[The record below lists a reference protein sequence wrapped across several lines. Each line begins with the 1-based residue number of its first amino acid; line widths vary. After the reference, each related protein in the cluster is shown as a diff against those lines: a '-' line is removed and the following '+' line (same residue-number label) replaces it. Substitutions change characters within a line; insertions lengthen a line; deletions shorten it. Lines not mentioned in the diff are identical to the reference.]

1 MENNRIKY
9 APSGRRPIR
18 LGSLMMKAAAV
29 LTCLVLLSFHL
40 MTGLY
45 AKYSS
50 TATGSDSAR
59 VAKFDVEYKYDS
71 DTRTITI
78 INNSEVTVAYEVTYL
93 GLPEGVTLSSPNDE
107 GVLAPQQTVVAVV
120 TLTDNSEIE
129 GDCNF
134 SISLAVS
141 QVD

>member
-1 MENNRIKY
+1 MENKRIKF

-29 LTCLVLLSFHL
+29 LACLVLLSFHL